1 MAQRAFL
8 VLLVVSALGACA
20 CQRQYDYQYPP
31 TQYPIYS
38 YTQPPSVP
46 LSVQPYALSPNQ
58 KREAQHVQQVQEA
71 QQAQASSH
79 QAQANAQPHSYAP
92 TPSDQA
98 QAYAPQSFAPT
109 PLDQVQAYAQPQ
121 SYALPLSDQA
131 QTFAQPR
138 SDQVQPQTQPAK
150 VEQTVQPP
158 SAQVEPYALPP
169 SGQVQAG
176 QPQPAAQ
183 PPLNQ
188 AQPPAPPPSEMVQ
201 PYLLAPSNQHTQQ
214 PARQPTYQEMVE
226 AVIARGVTRL
236 AINLAKVVEHD
247 GDVSGQTGNVV
258 FSPLNVATALALVL
272 AGSNGTTFNEIANAL
287 GIKVDE
293 NLLSNRKFV
302 HEKFGHFLSQL
313 ESGSATVN
321 PTSNTTEGSHVVVA
335 NGLFV
340 QKEYDIQPSF
350 AEIAASYRSQVI
362 PVDFMNDNTRTK
374 DQINNWFSKHTLGRI
389 KSVLPE
395 SPPRETKLMI
405 ASALYFNGAWE
416 APFPIEATMVRPF
429 NGVTVNGSRELSA
442 VRMMTNNMDLPY
454 AADHTLGVRLLELP
468 YKTRDTSMFLLLPD
482 ADGLAAL
489 REVER
494 RLHEDPGIL
503 ERLIETRKVAP
514 VIYTLP
520 RMKLQRSI
528 SLRTALETLGVHTLF
543 DERHAD
549 LSHLSDKVVTRGPLP
564 PPAAAVALPWNF
576 SVVASLASDLASATY
591 NPQLVPT
598 MTELGLCFSFNS
610 LLAYYVSPRYWR
622 LGERTLD
629 NRRGLLEVNVMDGSI
644 FAQLSGLPSGYQV
657 RGAGLLCCPS
667 DPRCEVP
674 DLQSQSLVAT
684 EGRFKSVLVT
694 ALAIHTSEGVRRLS
708 PEQRRCRFTDEP
720 KEGTPHLNVP
730 VYSYNLCRRAC
741 RARLALD
748 LCGCVPHLYG
758 PMVDAAGARLP
769 TCNVEGIGC
778 ILGYLNFIASLTKPT
793 RGEKIECN
801 CLANCNQ
808 VSFVVDSDTNQPWFL
823 GTDLKWGL
831 SRHPRMR
838 LKRDLIFG
846 VTDLL
851 VHVGSTAGLFLGCSV
866 LSVIELL
873 YFLTLRLYWYTRTP
887 TFSGARTAD
896 RSVGLLMLLRKP

>member
-1 MAQRAFL
+1 MCFTIMSQQQGLEITLEFGGGAELLFGNLKKHQVTLPACEGKWTIRSLLTWMKDNLLKERPELFIQGETVRPGILVLVNDADWELLNCHILFLAPISDPQASGTLALPCVPSPSRGVQRMAQRAFL

-58 KREAQHVQQVQEA
+58 KREAQHVQ
-71 QQAQASSH
+71 
-79 QAQANAQPHSYAP
+79 
-92 TPSDQA
+92 
-98 QAYAPQSFAPT
+98 
-109 PLDQVQAYAQPQ
+109 
-121 SYALPLSDQA
+121 
-131 QTFAQPR
+131 
-138 SDQVQPQTQPAK
+138 
-150 VEQTVQPP
+150 
-158 SAQVEPYALPP
+158 
-169 SGQVQAG
+169 
-176 QPQPAAQ
+176 
-183 PPLNQ
+183 
-188 AQPPAPPPSEMVQ
+188 
-201 PYLLAPSNQHTQQ
+201 QHTQQ

-287 GIKVDE
+287 GIK
-293 NLLSNRKFV
+293 
-302 HEKFGHFLSQL
+302 KFGHFLSQL

-564 PPAAAVALPWNF
+564 PPAAA
-576 SVVASLASDLASATY
+576 
-591 NPQLVPT
+591 
-598 MTELGLCFSFNS
+598 
-610 LLAYYVSPRYWR
+610 
-622 LGERTLD
+622 
-629 NRRGLLEVNVMDGSI
+629 
-644 FAQLSGLPSGYQV
+644 
-657 RGAGLLCCPS
+657 
-667 DPRCEVP
+667 
-674 DLQSQSLVAT
+674 
-684 EGRFKSVLVT
+684 
-694 ALAIHTSEGVRRLS
+694 
-708 PEQRRCRFTDEP
+708 
-720 KEGTPHLNVP
+720 
-730 VYSYNLCRRAC
+730 
-741 RARLALD
+741 
-748 LCGCVPHLYG
+748 
-758 PMVDAAGARLP
+758 
-769 TCNVEGIGC
+769 
-778 ILGYLNFIASLTKPT
+778 
-793 RGEKIECN
+793 
-801 CLANCNQ
+801 
-808 VSFVVDSDTNQPWFL
+808 
-823 GTDLKWGL
+823 
-831 SRHPRMR
+831 
-838 LKRDLIFG
+838 
-846 VTDLL
+846 
-851 VHVGSTAGLFLGCSV
+851 
-866 LSVIELL
+866 
-873 YFLTLRLYWYTRTP
+873 
-887 TFSGARTAD
+887 
-896 RSVGLLMLLRKP
+896 